1 MSGINWYNLI
11 YWFTKLEFDL
21 FSGFAELKKRFPGMQ
36 PFTDLPSGLWVEKS
50 WKWLEKKWNLTE
62 KGRNKGNLI
71 QCMMSRC
78 IFCLCE
84 PVGHGAAF
92 SEVSCYTEDDFCLL
106 HLFLSFFILF
116 WRAGNGAPLL
126 EVSCHNEDYS
136 FWPNII
142 FVILTII
149 FNWFELYFSFAT

>member
-1 MSGINWYNLI
+1 MVHGFTLVKVHFVIHIIPSRYYLGFSAQLI
-11 YWFTKLEFDL
+11 DSWRWILSMLFKNIEKEVVLQCTKLEFDL
-21 FSGFAELKKRFPGMQ
+21 FSGFGELKNRLPRMHA
-36 PFTDLPSGLWVEKS
+36 FTDLPSGLWVEKS

-92 SEVSCYTEDDFCLL
+92 SEQRSLATLKIIILAKYHFC
-106 HLFLSFFILF
+106 HLDNHFL
-116 WRAGNGAPLL
+116 P
-126 EVSCHNEDYS
+126 
-136 FWPNII
+136 
-142 FVILTII
+142 
-149 FNWFELYFSFAT
+149 